1 MRVYAHLYTAHF
13 DDMKKTNLS
22 KQFLKDAK
30 NRFIVR
36 FIFKVMAYYGKYNL
50 SKKAVDIELV
60 KIEPLQFANP
70 GAGTIDTTGL
80 EMQMSQFN
88 LYG

>member
-1 MRVYAHLYTAHF
+1 
-13 DDMKKTNLS
+13 MKKTNLT

-36 FIFKVMAYYGKYNL
+36 LQFKVMAYYGKYNL

-60 KIEPLQFANP
+60 KIEPLPFA
-70 GAGTIDTTGL
+70 
-80 EMQMSQFN
+80 
-88 LYG
+88 